1 MGDVGEILEQTEGR
15 VVGRVVGEDQVELA
29 GGTERLWIFVQ
40 VK

>member
-29 GGTERLWIFVQ
+29 GGTEQTLDIIQ